1 MPLKGKGLN
10 ITLVQKQTRFKV
22 MVATGDCSGHV
33 SVGVKWP
40 KEAPTAICL
49 AFILAMLSIILV
61 QWDYWGDGSSQL
73 HMVTQ
78 YCGSVLTY
86 LIPASQHCV
95 EPCAQETAADGRSWP
110 TLPALPRSFQCH
122 AHDPQL

>member
-1 MPLKGKGLN
+1 MPLKSEGLN

-61 QWDYWGDGSSQL
+61 QWDYWGDGSSQF
-73 HMVTQ
+73 HM
-78 YCGSVLTY
+78 
-86 LIPASQHCV
+86 
-95 EPCAQETAADGRSWP
+95 
-110 TLPALPRSFQCH
+110 
-122 AHDPQL
+122 